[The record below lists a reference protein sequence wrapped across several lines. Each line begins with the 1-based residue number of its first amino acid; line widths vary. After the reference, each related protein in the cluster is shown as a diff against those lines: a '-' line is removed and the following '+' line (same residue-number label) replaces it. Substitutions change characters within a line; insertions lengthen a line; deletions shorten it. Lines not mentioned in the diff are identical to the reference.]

1 MDPVSSGWHFTVLRH
16 FLQRTFSVLAAQS
29 CLTLCNPTDCSPPGS
44 SVHGILQARI
54 LEWVAISFSTVSFW
68 SRDRTQVFW
77 IAGRFFTVWVTREA
91 QRILG
96 ICGCFYLLGVD
107 SVLVFN
113 VIFFLILK
121 SIIWYGKSLW
131 WSLVKKKMIFTSVSA
146 TWLQHD
152 Q

>member
-16 FLQRTFSVLAAQS
+16 FIQRTFSVLAAQS

-91 QRILG
+91 QRTLG